1 MKQLKR
7 MEHIESMRQPEQFFA
22 PEPEPEG
29 ETAWLASRLL
39 QRQVVDVSAVAPV
52 GRVVDLIF
60 DPRASQVMGLVIQS
74 ASERRGPLALLG
86 RLFNWRRSVAIV
98 GLDHVISMDGDVV
111 TLNIDPF
118 RLTPPRELERMA
130 RLNTICEM
138 AILTVRGTSL
148 GSLADLLLE
157 DQGTTVTGYIVSPTP
172 AGEQALPAL
181 DELTSIAS
189 APASGPAPHMR
200 VIPAS
205 SNVRI
210 GESLILLV
218 SEVEPLREEVI
229 VIPQQTAVRAKS
241 NGV

>member
-1 MKQLKR
+1 MEQLER
-7 MEHIESMRQPEQFFA
+7 VDFMEPPEHYIALQPA
-22 PEPEPEG
+22 V

-39 QRQVVDVSAVAPV
+39 QRQVVDVSAVEPV

-60 DPRASQVMGLVIQS
+60 DPRACQVMGLAIQPTPQQ
-74 ASERRGPLALLG
+74 RGPLG
-86 RLFNWRRSVAIV
+86 RLFNRRRSAAIV

-111 TLNIDPF
+111 TLNANPF
-118 RLTPPRELERMA
+118 RLTPSRELERMA

-138 AILTVRGTSL
+138 AILTARGTSL

-157 DQGTTVTGYIVSPTP
+157 DQGTTVTGYVVSPTP
-172 AGEQALPAL
+172 AGEQALPLL
-181 DELTSIAS
+181 DDLASLTP
-189 APASGPAPHMR
+189 APASGPLPHMR

-218 SEVEPLREEVI
+218 SEVEPLREEVVI
-229 VIPQQTAVRAKS
+229 VSQPAPERAKS
-241 NGV
+241 KKA